1 MRKSIGLD
9 LKNIARGER
18 GYRPFRWK
26 ISQLLSDTASIANLN
41 SFLRKKL
48 VFLKPEDVFTAL
60 ELSNKDFLLLSQ
72 FNKNDRKALSY
83 LDLLCDYV
91 EYNIDMYRDV
101 DEFDKLLSTAV
112 LSGGLD
118 TDIAPELTGA
128 LRGRSQC
135 LFLMK
140 AYCALF
146 GSNNEDIS
154 QYFGAGMYADWLR
167 QRLLYPLSFYF
178 TAEPD
183 SDQFDFFLK
192 QLFADTDVLN
202 VERDVI
208 QTLID
213 DNHLISASASY
224 IFYLALLVHPYDAVI
239 LVARYYESVLAR
251 SEIPSPEETRLLS
264 RLARTSKNSRL
275 HAILNHASCTP
286 ITTETNATYAV
297 FSRLDLTAETQEFY
311 RAVFSLEAGSGRR
324 ISRPLLDAL
333 YRLRFER
340 YPDIADF
347 HELSA
352 WTARY
357 SFSTA
362 GRVLRVIMTSL
373 YMWPRRNLVGE
384 FLDLFTQVE
393 LSGALTP
400 WAATSPR
407 GYAFLRHIHAC
418 GRLVK
423 SVQEIEDS
431 IEKQIDVIAA
441 TGRQWIKLFHW
452 GQRRS
457 EADFRF
463 NKWFEAIRKN
473 LPLFGTQRY
482 LSGIDWTT
490 LDTIIDTYR
499 IKPFL
504 NDRNAIFVLMLRQCE
519 ERRHDSAILRFAM
532 RPWAEHFPRV
542 DVFADALAE
551 EYGAASIVFIRRFL
565 TADEILHLNL
575 ENNFTAAISERMNA
589 LEALVK
595 RFNFSEDTITGQELE
610 KEQKAVTSVLSLMS
624 VNANQFE
631 INWDTIKNEALD
643 ATADIYKA
651 YIPLSRKYNS
661 LDIVSQAQTKFSHY
675 FSNKQSANYVARNNE
690 TYIAQMAFQAIEVFF
705 SNPAHGIESV
715 LAIRIRH
722 DNIRREFDRSLEAA
736 RLAFN
741 LRLPVK
747 NAMFALYS
755 EAVSV
760 TVREWVRKYMH
771 TGRNSPET
779 ALFNF
784 VPSQADVDTFIKGF
798 GQTNSQEDLID
809 AVIEWIRTRLD
820 LFLAKARELMSGE
833 LVHNLKSVIEAASA
847 DARETRSPSD
857 VLAAERVALQAI
869 NKTAVE
875 LQEWFKS
882 PANPRDKSISF
893 AELLLA
899 VEGRF
904 EQEVQSDEIVFPR
917 LSQQFH
923 GVEVLPQNIR
933 NLFVAMSELTLN
945 AVKYGSGNKTR
956 LRIKPFKFDGKMLVL
971 FSSPRQGDDVAEWSI
986 EGRPSGSYTEG
997 IFNSGNTGLE
1007 KVAFLAASVV
1017 GEPSLIKIYKRRRA
1031 FHILLPVGTIA
1042 P

>member
-9 LKNIARGER
+9 LKNIARGDR

-26 ISQLLSDTASIANLN
+26 IAQMLSDTSAISNLN

-48 VFLKPEDVFTAL
+48 LFLKPDEVFTAL
-60 ELSNKDFLLLSQ
+60 ELSKKDFLLLCQ
-72 FNKNDRKALSY
+72 FNKTDRSAVSY
-83 LDLLCDYV
+83 LSLLCDYV
-91 EYNIDMYRDV
+91 EYNIGMYRDI

-118 TDIAPELTGA
+118 TDIASEFTGES
-128 LRGRSQC
+128 RGRAQC
-135 LFLMK
+135 VFVMK

-167 QRLLYPLSFYF
+167 QRLLYPLSYYF

-183 SDQFDFFLK
+183 SDHFDFFLK
-192 QLFADTDVLN
+192 QLFADTDILN
-202 VERDVI
+202 AEREVI

-213 DNHLISASASY
+213 DNHVISASASH

-239 LVARYYESVLAR
+239 LVARFYESVLAR
-251 SEIPSPEETRLLS
+251 SDVPSPEEVRLLS
-264 RLARTSKNSRL
+264 KLAGTTRNSRL
-275 HAILNHASCTP
+275 NAIVGHVSVAP
-286 ITTETNATYAV
+286 IATETDGTSSV
-297 FSRLDLTAETQEFY
+297 FSRLGLTSETEEFY
-311 RAVFSLEAGSGRR
+311 RAVFSLEAASGPQ
-324 ISRPLLDAL
+324 ISRPLLETL
-333 YRLRFER
+333 YRLRFEK

-347 HELSA
+347 HELSSWA
-352 WTARY
+352 ARY

-362 GRVLRVIMTSL
+362 GRVLRVFMTSL
-373 YMWPRRNLVGE
+373 YMWPRRNLVAE
-384 FLDLFTQVE
+384 FFDLFTQIE
-393 LSGALTP
+393 LFGALTS

-407 GYAFLRHIHAC
+407 GYAFLRHAHAC
-418 GRLVK
+418 GRLAN
-423 SVQEIEDS
+423 SVQEIDGL
-431 IEKQIDVIAA
+431 IEKQIAVIAA
-441 TGRQWIKLFHW
+441 TGRRWIKVFHW
-452 GQRRS
+452 GQRRN
-457 EADFRF
+457 EAEFRF
-463 NKWFEAIRKN
+463 NEWFEAIRVN
-473 LPLFGTQRY
+473 IPLFGTQRY

-504 NDRNAIFVLMLRQCE
+504 NNRDAIFVLMLRQSE

-532 RPWAEHFPRV
+532 RPWAEQFPRV
-542 DVFADALAE
+542 DVFADALAV
-551 EYGAASIVFIRRFL
+551 EYGAASIVFLRRFL

-595 RFNFSEDTITGQELE
+595 KFKFSEDTITGHELE

-631 INWDTIKNEALD
+631 INWDTIKNEALS

-651 YIPLSRKYNS
+651 YIPLSKKYNS
-661 LDIVSQAQTKFSHY
+661 LDVVSQAQTKFSHY
-675 FSNKQSANYVARNNE
+675 FSNKQSASYVAQNNE

-741 LRLPVK
+741 LRVPVK
-747 NAMFALYS
+747 NAMFAMYR
-755 EAVSV
+755 EVVSV

-784 VPSQADVDTFIKGF
+784 VPNQADLDAFIKGF
-798 GQTNSQEDLID
+798 AQTNSQEDLID
-809 AVIEWIRTRLD
+809 AVIEWIRSRLD
-820 LFLAKARELMSGE
+820 VFLGKARELLSGE

-847 DARETRSPSD
+847 DARATRLPSD

-875 LQEWFKS
+875 LREWFKS
-882 PANPRDKSISF
+882 PANARDKSISF

-904 EQEVQSDEIVFPR
+904 EQEVQNDEIAFPR
-917 LSQQFH
+917 LSQQFQ

-956 LRIKPFKFDGKMLVL
+956 LRIKPFKCNGKMLVL
-971 FSSPRQGDDVAEWSI
+971 FSSPRRGDDVAEWTI

-1017 GEPSLIKIYKRRRA
+1017 GEPSLIKIYKRREA
-1031 FHILLPVGTIA
+1031 FHILLPVGIYA